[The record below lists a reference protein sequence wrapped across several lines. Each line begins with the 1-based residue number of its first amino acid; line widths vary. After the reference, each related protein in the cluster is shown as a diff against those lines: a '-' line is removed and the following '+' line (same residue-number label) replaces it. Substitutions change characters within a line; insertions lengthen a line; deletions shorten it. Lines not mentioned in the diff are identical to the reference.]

1 MSFNVVAINL
11 INDLKIILKFG
22 GPDSDPSSG
31 GNPFRPF
38 VSLGLFVCL
47 ILVVL
52 GFGIAGA
59 MSGSENVPRLIERV
73 YTGLVG
79 TGIGM
84 AIPLGIVFVLMGGT
98 RNQSANDQE
107 DER

>member
-22 GPDSDPSSG
+22 GPDSGRPSD
-31 GNPFRPF
+31 GNPFRTF

-59 MSGSENVPRLIERV
+59 MSGSENVPPLIERV
-73 YTGLVG
+73 YTALVG

-84 AIPLGIVFVLMGGT
+84 AIPLGFVFVLMGGA
-98 RNQSANDQE
+98 RDQSVDHQE

>member
-1 MSFNVVAINL
+1 MSFNGVVINL
-11 INDLKIILKFG
+11 ISDLKIIVNFV
-22 GPDSDPSSG
+22 GPGSGSPSG
-31 GNPFRPF
+31 GNLFRAF

-59 MSGSENVPRLIERV
+59 TSGTENIPPFIERV
-73 YTGLVG
+73 YTALVG
-79 TGIGM
+79 TGISM
-84 AIPLGIVFVLMGGT
+84 AIPLGCAFVLMGGA
-98 RNQSANDQE
+98 RDQSDNNQD